1 MTRTLQT
8 LFLAFSLLLSAP
20 AMAQDF
26 SVTSDMQRCTT
37 QADCALISN
46 DCAKPCGFVSVNKGA
61 IPALQ
66 KAFSLTC
73 DKRLDQVLPCAPST
87 LECVQGLCVVAA
99 IQTTAPVAP
108 APAPA
113 PASASAAP
121 APTTA
126 PAPVAAP
133 VAPTA
138 PTAPTVPA
146 ADYKAGA
153 YNVSEPATESK
164 VKGDYSRV
172 NDRDGKFS
180 AYNLP
185 QGEVKQKEV
194 GTIVDRIYVPADAPV
209 SGGKYVPVTQAPK
222 APAVPAPAPAPV
234 AVPTQMPV
242 AAPAVPAT
250 PVAPAPVMQPA
261 APAPL
266 SNVPSMTPTRESA
279 VVSGQAAPI
288 AQPQPVYPAPSA
300 PVAEPTPIYPAPE
313 AQAAPQPPAPDAIP
327 SEFTRAMNTPEGGAV
342 YPVDANL
349 TPEPE
354 APSKAL
360 EPQMPATTKSFTVKT
375 EKKNSSWNLN

>member
-1 MTRTLQT
+1 MTRTVQT
-8 LFLAFSLLLSAP
+8 LSFAFALLLSMP
-20 AMAQDF
+20 ALAQDF
-26 SVTSDMQRCTT
+26 SVTPDMQRCTT

-73 DKRLDQVLPCAPST
+73 DKPLDQVLPCAPST

-99 IQTTAPVAP
+99 MQTTAPV
-108 APAPA
+108 
-113 PASASAAP
+113 

-126 PAPVAAP
+126 PAPVATP

-138 PTAPTVPA
+138 PSAPAAPA

-164 VKGDYSRV
+164 VKGDYSHV
-172 NDRDGKFS
+172 DDRNGKFS

-209 SGGKYVPVTQAPK
+209 SGGKYVPVTQMPK
-222 APAVPAPAPAPV
+222 APAVPAPAPA
-234 AVPTQMPV
+234 PV

-261 APAPL
+261 APTPAAQPTAPAPL
-266 SNVPSMTPTRESA
+266 SNVPTMTPTRENNM
-279 VVSGQAAPI
+279 VSGQVGVPSA
-288 AQPQPVYPAPSA
+288 PQPIYPAPSA
-300 PVAEPTPIYPAPE
+300 PVAAPTPIYPAPE
-313 AQAAPQPPAPDAIP
+313 AQAAPQPTAPDAVP

-342 YPVDANL
+342 YPVDAKL
-349 TPEPE
+349 TPEPV
-354 APSKAL
+354 APSVAL
-360 EPQMPATTKSFTVKT
+360 EPQMPSTAKSFTVKT
-375 EKKNSSWNLN
+375 EKKNDSWNLN